1 MSGRRSRSGAGRL
14 LAYRRA
20 GRARLRVLGCVVL
33 VSTLAPVAGPVL
45 RGYAIDAALR
55 GEPSSDLV
63 AIAMAFLGV
72 TVGSDILQVLVTWKS
87 VDLAWRVG
95 NRLRLDL
102 CRHALRLDLDWHGRH
117 SPGLLIERLDGD
129 VPAIVT
135 FSSSAVIPVL
145 GNLLLLVGVL
155 LVSIVFAWPAGLLIA
170 ASALAA
176 GFAMGRVRSFACPA
190 HSAAR

>member
-1 MSGRRSRSGAGRL
+1 MRISDWISDVCS
-14 LAYRRA
+14 
-20 GRARLRVLGCVVL
+20 
-33 VSTLAPVAGPVL
+33 S
-45 RGYAIDAALR
+45 DLR

-129 VPAIVT
+129 EI
-135 FSSSAVIPVL
+135 
-145 GNLLLLVGVL
+145 
-155 LVSIVFAWPAGLLIA
+155 
-170 ASALAA
+170 
-176 GFAMGRVRSFACPA
+176 GRA
-190 HSAAR
+190 HV